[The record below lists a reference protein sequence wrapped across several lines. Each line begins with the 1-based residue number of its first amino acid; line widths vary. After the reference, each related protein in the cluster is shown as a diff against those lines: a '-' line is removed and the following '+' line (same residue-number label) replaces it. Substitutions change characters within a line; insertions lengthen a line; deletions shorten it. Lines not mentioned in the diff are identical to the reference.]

1 MHRQKLETDAIMS
14 ERFGIKTVD
23 TALERGSDMG
33 AIGKRLTV
41 MAITDTGLADRVSL
55 LLGTQDEGGTCL

>member
-1 MHRQKLETDAIMS
+1 MS